1 MGRPESAPTVLGASR
16 AGTRTTAT
24 ENLLPERTPAVL
36 GASGTG
42 YRTTVTEKWWDGS
55 RLLDGETWGCGVVMA
70 GTEAGMDDELTL
82 EQVRERVEDV
92 RVAMVTTVEGD
103 GALSSR
109 PLTVQQIT
117 DDGGVDFLVTRD
129 AGWRADGQRVDVA
142 LVDEGTTWVSVS
154 GTALYVDDP
163 AAVDELWD
171 DVSKQFFDDKAD
183 AIVMRV
189 SSESW
194 SYWAAPNRLA
204 QIFEMAKA
212 FVTDDTPDLGTKG
225 EIDT

>member
-1 MGRPESAPTVLGASR
+1 ME
-16 AGTRTTAT
+16 
-24 ENLLPERTPAVL
+24 
-36 GASGTG
+36 
-42 YRTTVTEKWWDGS
+42 
-55 RLLDGETWGCGVVMA
+55 
-70 GTEAGMDDELTL
+70 DELTL

-109 PLTVQQIT
+109 PLTVQRIT

-129 AGWRADGQRVDVA
+129 AGWRSDGQRVDVA
-142 LVDEGTTWVSVS
+142 LVDDGTTWVSVS
-154 GTALYVDDP
+154 GTAMYVDDP
-163 AAVDELWD
+163 GAVDELWD
-171 DVSKQFFDDKAD
+171 DVSKQFFEDQAD

-189 SSESW
+189 NSDSW

-204 QIFEMAKA
+204 QVFEMAKA
-212 FVTDDTPDLGTKG
+212 FLSDDTPDLGTKG